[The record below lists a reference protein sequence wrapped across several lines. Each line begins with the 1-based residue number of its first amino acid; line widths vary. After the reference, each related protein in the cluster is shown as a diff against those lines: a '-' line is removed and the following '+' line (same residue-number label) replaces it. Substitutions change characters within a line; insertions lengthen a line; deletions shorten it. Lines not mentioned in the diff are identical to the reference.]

1 MKSKKSKVLVIAVCL
16 VLVGVIAFSF
26 MTNNNGKDVVYAS
39 VVVDAD
45 NKFELTMIAEANGTG
60 FGNNFFNEGD
70 EVTISISSENKSEIQ
85 VGIML
90 LDENENPILEEFIG
104 ETILLDKEPQQVTVQ
119 VPKDDFY
126 RFQFRNS
133 GKQDVLANGE
143 VEFETIQVDTTN
155 ELYIMTD
162 DNAPIGREFG
172 MQNTD
177 YLDFDMDIAK
187 KELLTI
193 QGFNYAGT
201 GESDFIIHS
210 NSDVVIK
217 NVTVYSAND
226 MEEIEFTAL
235 LETEDSQ
242 KILSVNDGKAYF
254 YFVDLEID
262 GKSNVLYFSVGLE
275 TMSPSEYET
284 DNTSTY
290 TIAFN
295 VTEES
300 KVEFRMPNEL
310 YEELMFEILISS
322 IFLPTDLNLT
332 DIEKYFFITKNLT
345 SEIGDVVLF
354 IDDDGNPMAF
364 RPDERGL
371 TPISIGMYKK
381 IEKVSNPN

>member
-1 MKSKKSKVLVIAVCL
+1 MKYKKSKVFVSAVCL

-39 VVVDAD
+39 VVVDED

-60 FGNNFFNEGD
+60 FGNNFFYEGD

-104 ETILLDKEPQQVTVQ
+104 ETILLDKEPQLVTVQ

-126 RFQFRNS
+126 RVSFRNS
-133 GKQDVLANGE
+133 GKQDVSANGS
-143 VEFETIQVDTTN
+143 VEYMTTAK

-162 DNAPIGREFG
+162 DNAPIGCEFG

-242 KILSVNDGKAYF
+242 KILSINDGEAYI

-284 DNTSTY
+284 DNTSSY
-290 TIAFN
+290 TLAFN

-300 KVEFRMPNEL
+300 NVEFRVPNEL
-310 YEELMFEILISS
+310 YDELMYEIQISS
-322 IFLPTDLNLT
+322 IILPTDMLVT
-332 DIEKYFFITKNLT
+332 DVAQNHFSITKRL
-345 SEIGDVVLF
+345 SSGIGDVVLF
-354 IDDDGNPMAF
+354 IDDDGKPMAF
-364 RPDERGL
+364 HPVEREL
-371 TPISIGMYKK
+371 VPISIEMYKK
-381 IEKVSNPN
+381 IERVSTSN